1 MTESFETLEEVM
13 AHAVSLAARG
23 VGHVEPNPAV
33 GAVVID
39 SGLRVL
45 GEGWHGVFGGPHAEV
60 EALAAAGSRARGATL
75 VVTLE
80 PCCHHGQTP
89 PCTDAVLASG
99 VARVVVGIEDPS
111 PHADGSG
118 LAMLREAGLEVEV
131 GVAADSVRR
140 FNAPFLHL
148 VSTSRPWVHAK
159 WAMTLDGRIAT
170 SGGES
175 QWISGEESRGLVHQ
189 LRGRVDAVVV
199 GIGTALADDPLLTAR
214 PPGPRIAT
222 RVVLDSHARL
232 PLDSQLV
239 RTAGEVPVMVC
250 CAEAADSQRVAALA
264 AAGVDV
270 FPAACDEAG
279 RIDLHG
285 LLGELGIRRWS
296 NVLVEG
302 GSEVLGSLADGGLID
317 EAHVFLAPKLL
328 GGRAALGAV
337 GGQGLSQVPEVA
349 NLECLETR
357 SVGQDVY
364 WRGVRSRVDES
375 RDC

>member
-1 MTESFETLEEVM
+1 M
-13 AHAVSLAARG
+13 ATC
-23 VGHVEPNPAV
+23 
-33 GAVVID
+33 
-39 SGLRVL
+39 
-45 GEGWHGVFGGPHAEV
+45 EG
-60 EALAAAGSRARGATL
+60 
-75 VVTLE
+75 
-80 PCCHHGQTP
+80 
-89 PCTDAVLASG
+89 
-99 VARVVVGIEDPS
+99 VVVGIEDPS
-111 PHADGSG
+111 SHADGSG
-118 LAMLREAGLEVEV
+118 LTMLREAGLEVEV

-140 FNAPFLHL
+140 LNAPFLHL

-270 FPAACDEAG
+270 FPAACDESG

-285 LLGELGIRRWS
+285 LLGEFGIRRWS

-337 GGQGLSQVPEVA
+337 GGQGLSQVPEAA

>member
-1 MTESFETLEEVM
+1 MTESFETLEAVM
-13 AHAVSLAARG
+13 QHAVGLAARG

-45 GEGWHGVFGGPHAEV
+45 GEGWHGVFGGAHAEV
-60 EALAAAGSRARGATL
+60 DALAAAGQGARGATL

-80 PCCHHGQTP
+80 PCCHQGQTP

-99 VARVVVGIEDPS
+99 IAKVVVGIEDPS
-111 PHADGSG
+111 PHAHGSG
-118 LAMLREAGLEVEV
+118 LAILREAGLEVEV
-131 GVAADSVRR
+131 GVGAESVRR
-140 FNAPFLHL
+140 LNAPFLHL
-148 VSTSRPWVHAK
+148 VTTSRPWVHAK

-170 SGGES
+170 SAGHS
-175 QWISGEESRGLVHQ
+175 QWISCEESRGLVHE

-199 GIGTALADDPLLTAR
+199 GIGTALADDPLLSAR
-214 PPGPRIAT
+214 PPGPRTAT

-232 PLDSQLV
+232 GLDSQLV

-250 CAEAADSQRVAALA
+250 CCESADSERVAALA

-270 FPAACDEAG
+270 FRGECGETG
-279 RIDLHG
+279 RIDLFG
-285 LLGELGIRRWS
+285 LLMEFGIRRWS

-302 GSEVLGSLADGGLID
+302 GSEVLGSLADGGFID
-317 EAHVFLAPKLL
+317 EAHVFLSPKLV

-337 GGQGLSQVPEVA
+337 GGRGLAQVPETA

-364 WRGVRSRVDES
+364 WRGVRSRVEES

>member
-1 MTESFETLEEVM
+1 MSESFETLEEVM
-13 AHAVSLAARG
+13 AHAVVLAARG
-23 VGHVEPNPAV
+23 EGHVEPNPAV

-60 EALAAAGSRARGATL
+60 EALAAAGPRARGATL

-111 PHADGSG
+111 SHADGSG
-118 LAMLREAGLEVEV
+118 LTMLREAGLEVEV

-140 FNAPFLHL
+140 LNAPFLHL

-285 LLGELGIRRWS
+285 LLGEFGIRRWS

-337 GGQGLSQVPEVA
+337 GGQGLSQVPEAA

>member
-1 MTESFETLEEVM
+1 MTESFETLADVM
-13 AHAVSLAARG
+13 RHAVGLAARG

-33 GAVVID
+33 GAVVVD
-39 SGLRVL
+39 ESLRVL

-60 EALAAAGSRARGATL
+60 DALAEAGHRARAATL

-80 PCCHHGQTP
+80 PCCHQGQTP
-89 PCTDAVLASG
+89 PCTDAILASG

-111 PHADGSG
+111 THDGGNG
-118 LAMLREAGLEVEV
+118 LAILRAKGLEVEIGV
-131 GVAADSVRR
+131 GSHAVERL
-140 FNAPFLHL
+140 NAPFLHL
-148 VSTSRPWVHAK
+148 VTTSRPWIHAK

-170 SGGES
+170 SGGHS
-175 QWISGEESRGLVHQ
+175 QWISSKESRVLVHE

-214 PPGPRIAT
+214 PPGPRMAT

-232 PLDSQLV
+232 GLDSQLV
-239 RTAGEVPVMVC
+239 RTAGEVPVMVAC
-250 CAEAADSQRVAALA
+250 SEAADSERVAALA

-270 FPAACDEAG
+270 LRLVCGETG

-285 LLGELGIRRWS
+285 LLSEFGVRRWT

-302 GSEVLGSLADGGLID
+302 GSEVLGSLADGGWID
-317 EAHVFLAPKLL
+317 EAHVFLAPKLV

-337 GGQGLSQVPEVA
+337 GGQGLSQVPEAA
-349 NLECLETR
+349 NLECVETR
-357 SVGQDVY
+357 GVGQDVY
-364 WRGVRSRVDES
+364 WRGVRVRVEES